1 MVTVRARA
9 PVTAATP
16 VAVVPIASA
25 ITNLRITVC
34 RSQWEFRSSSPAAV
48 KYDRTLGSHVWP
60 KISPANSPPLAT
72 PIAPYAASRYRDQM
86 DMQTDPDKAAPA
98 TQGDAW
104 PR

>member
-60 KISPANSPPLAT
+60 KISPANSPPPAAALAT

-86 DMQTDPDKAAPA
+86 DMQTDPGKAAPA
-98 TQGDAW
+98 TQ
-104 PR
+104 